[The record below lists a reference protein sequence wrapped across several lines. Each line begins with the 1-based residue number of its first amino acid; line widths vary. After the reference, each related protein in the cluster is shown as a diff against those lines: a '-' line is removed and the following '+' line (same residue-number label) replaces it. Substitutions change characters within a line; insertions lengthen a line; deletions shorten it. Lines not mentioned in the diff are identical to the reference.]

1 MKKDPRIFIDHIL
14 ECIELVE
21 DYLHG
26 KTAEDFMGS
35 TQLQDAVIRR
45 IEIIGEA
52 TKNLP
57 QDFNVLFHFSAGG
70 RGEPFNHFRK
80 VTPPDSQ
87 TVVRTNKDTLYSMSI
102 VDTEKGATITVPE
115 TPKGRKRCS
124 QVLRYKMHCAA
135 DSET

>member
-57 QDFNVLFHFSAGG
+57 QDYKLQHPDISWKEMAGMW
-70 RGEPFNHFRK
+70 
-80 VTPPDSQ
+80 DI
-87 TVVRTNKDTLYSMSI
+87 I
-102 VDTEKGATITVPE
+102 VHEYFGVDLKLTWRVATEDIKGLKAQLE
-115 TPKGRKRCS
+115 E
-124 QVLRYKMHCAA
+124 LR
-135 DSET
+135 